1 MSELKD
7 WMKKYLKLTPEE
19 WGLLSLIFLDEFVKR
34 TLMGIYKTY
43 VAIDTWNFN
52 RTLDRRNQEL
62 YESTPKP
69 K

>member
-1 MSELKD
+1 
-7 WMKKYLKLTPEE
+7 MKKYLKLTLEE

>member
-1 MSELKD
+1 
-7 WMKKYLKLTPEE
+7 MKKYLKLTPEE

>member
-1 MSELKD
+1 
-7 WMKKYLKLTPEE
+7 MKKYLKLTPEE

-43 VAIDTWNFN
+43 IAIDTWNFN

>member
-1 MSELKD
+1 MS
-7 WMKKYLKLTPEE
+7 WKKYLKLTPEE
-19 WGLLSLIFLDEFVKR
+19 WGLLSLIFLDEFIKR

>member
-1 MSELKD
+1 MS
-7 WMKKYLKLTPEE
+7 WKKYRKLTLEE

>member
-1 MSELKD
+1 MS
-7 WMKKYLKLTPEE
+7 WKKYLKLTPEE

-43 VAIDTWNFN
+43 IAIDTWNFN

>member
-1 MSELKD
+1 MS
-7 WMKKYLKLTPEE
+7 WKKYLKLTPEE
-19 WGLLSLIFLDEFVKR
+19 WGLLSLIFLDEFIKR

-43 VAIDTWNFN
+43 IAIDTWNFN

>member
-1 MSELKD
+1 
-7 WMKKYLKLTPEE
+7 MKMYLKLTLEE

>member
-1 MSELKD
+1 
-7 WMKKYLKLTPEE
+7 MKKYLKLTPEE

-43 VAIDTWNFN
+43 IAIDTWNFN
-52 RTLDRRNQEL
+52 RTLDRRIQEL